1 MSEKGKGVLAYIF
14 TWIGGL
20 IVLYGMKDNERNTK
34 IHAAQAIVIGIGYM
48 VIYMIYRFIPV
59 YIPFFSTIVYVLYI
73 ALVIIGIVK
82 VNKGENDIEFDYN
95 TGEKLIN
102 IFYCNP
108 YSSWEKGGIE
118 RNHEFIRYII
128 PKGIT
133 FDQQTKKNVIYMMN
147 NINNVKRKSM
157 EYKTPYELFKNIYG
171 EECTKKLHLTHI
183 KQDEVDLSYKLLI
196 K

>member
-59 YIPFFSTIVYVLYI
+59 YIPFFSTIVYGLYI

-82 VNKGENDIEFDYN
+82 VNKYFIPF
-95 TGEKLIN
+95 LIV
-102 IFYCNP
+102 IVLLL
-108 YSSWEKGGIE
+108 GV
-118 RNHEFIRYII
+118 
-128 PKGIT
+128 
-133 FDQQTKKNVIYMMN
+133 KNVASFSNFEFNTSFAKFPWFVGSLLYA
-147 NINNVKRKSM
+147 
-157 EYKTPYELFKNIYG
+157 
-171 EECTKKLHLTHI
+171 
-183 KQDEVDLSYKLLI
+183 SYNLI
-196 K
+196 IVIPILPIMYRVRDCNSALWEH

>member
-59 YIPFFSTIVYVLYI
+59 YIPFFSTNVYGLYI

-82 VNKGENDIEFDYN
+82 VNKGEDPELPVVGKIAMSIFD
-95 TGEKLIN
+95 KKIN
-102 IFYCNP
+102 
-108 YSSWEKGGIE
+108 E
-118 RNHEFIRYII
+118 
-128 PKGIT
+128 
-133 FDQQTKKNVIYMMN
+133 
-147 NINNVKRKSM
+147 
-157 EYKTPYELFKNIYG
+157 
-171 EECTKKLHLTHI
+171 
-183 KQDEVDLSYKLLI
+183 
-196 K
+196 